1 MKRLFQ
7 TDWRKDHEKPDKR
20 PRNDAQEEVPN
31 ISTNVFPPVPSISLH
46 GSNTMASRGADE
58 LTTSSS
64 GPIGMSVLHNPS
76 EGNAA
81 VERLDSIV
89 FIHGLKG
96 HREKTWTSDK
106 ASEPWPKAL
115 LPSEIPN
122 ARILA
127 YGYDADVAKAT
138 EMVSIEPTAWVVL
151 FAVAKRFFNVLSLR
165 VRIIFVCHSL
175 GGLVCQAYCHVNL
188 ILRQALARAYT
199 REHLKEV
206 LEATRGILFLGTPHH
221 GSALAVWAERLGK
234 SVGVLK
240 QTNTEILGVLR
251 PESEVLAEIQDNFHN
266 MTQSQTQE
274 GVGTIQI
281 TCFYEELPLPG
292 IGLVVPQHSAIF
304 PGKDAIG
311 IHGTHHTMVKFS
323 SLEDSGFIDVCD
335 ELRTWI
341 KRFDRKVSVP
351 QRQSMPPP
359 AVEDQNEKRSTT
371 PQKKTAS
378 KFLVP
383 YAKNNSFVERP
394 DVFEHLKSEFC
405 HGPEDDIEDAR
416 SRVCLYGLGGI
427 GKTQIAIAYTY
438 WLRKTH
444 PEISVF
450 WVHASDSD
458 RFRQAYSDIAE
469 EYNIAGRSDR
479 NIDVLTLVKSW
490 FQRQK
495 AGPWFLV
502 LDNADNTEL
511 FFNNHTQP
519 SNTSPSNVELN
530 GGNGNI
536 VLRARPD

>member
-1 MKRLFQ
+1 
-7 TDWRKDHEKPDKR
+7 
-20 PRNDAQEEVPN
+20 
-31 ISTNVFPPVPSISLH
+31 
-46 GSNTMASRGADE
+46 
-58 LTTSSS
+58 
-64 GPIGMSVLHNPS
+64 
-76 EGNAA
+76 
-81 VERLDSIV
+81 
-89 FIHGLKG
+89 
-96 HREKTWTSDK
+96 
-106 ASEPWPKAL
+106 
-115 LPSEIPN
+115 
-122 ARILA
+122 
-127 YGYDADVAKAT
+127 
-138 EMVSIEPTAWVVL
+138 
-151 FAVAKRFFNVLSLR
+151 
-165 VRIIFVCHSL
+165 
-175 GGLVCQAYCHVNL
+175 
-188 ILRQALARAYT
+188 
-199 REHLKEV
+199 
-206 LEATRGILFLGTPHH
+206 
-221 GSALAVWAERLGK
+221 
-234 SVGVLK
+234 
-240 QTNTEILGVLR
+240 
-251 PESEVLAEIQDNFHN
+251 

>member
-1 MKRLFQ
+1 
-7 TDWRKDHEKPDKR
+7 
-20 PRNDAQEEVPN
+20 
-31 ISTNVFPPVPSISLH
+31 
-46 GSNTMASRGADE
+46 
-58 LTTSSS
+58 
-64 GPIGMSVLHNPS
+64 
-76 EGNAA
+76 
-81 VERLDSIV
+81 IV

-138 EMVSIEPTAWVVL
+138 EMVSVSRIRDHAATFLKRLTNFRDRTDSVGRS
-151 FAVAKRFFNVLSLR
+151 RFFNVLSLR

-175 GGLVCQAYCHVNL
+175 GGLVCQAV
-188 ILRQALARAYT
+188 RALARAYT

-378 KFLVP
+378 K
-383 YAKNNSFVERP
+383 
-394 DVFEHLKSEFC
+394 C
-405 HGPEDDIEDAR
+405 
-416 SRVCLYGLGGI
+416 
-427 GKTQIAIAYTY
+427 T
-438 WLRKTH
+438 
-444 PEISVF
+444 
-450 WVHASDSD
+450 
-458 RFRQAYSDIAE
+458 
-469 EYNIAGRSDR
+469 
-479 NIDVLTLVKSW
+479 
-490 FQRQK
+490 
-495 AGPWFLV
+495 
-502 LDNADNTEL
+502 
-511 FFNNHTQP
+511 
-519 SNTSPSNVELN
+519 
-530 GGNGNI
+530 
-536 VLRARPD
+536 